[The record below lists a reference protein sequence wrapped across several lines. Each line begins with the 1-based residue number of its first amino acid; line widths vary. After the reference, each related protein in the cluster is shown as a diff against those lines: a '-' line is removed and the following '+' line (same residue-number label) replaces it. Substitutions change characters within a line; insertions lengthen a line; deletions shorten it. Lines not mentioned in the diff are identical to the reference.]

1 MLMSLNQN
9 VNHGH
14 NNTAVQCNIDQLFD
28 WIRKVRSKK
37 MKMLRRRQRNIRIE
51 ATLGHALTQ
60 AEQELKIKHMAK
72 IAKLQEKRKRKLA
85 EQEVNNNNYDS
96 ENEDNNNNYYKI
108 ATQEYKPANKKAAMF
123 YPELSSLDAFMAE
136 LSVIKTPVVR

>member
-9 VNHGH
+9 I
-14 NNTAVQCNIDQLFD
+14 NNNNNAVQRNIDQLFD

-37 MKMLRRRQRNIRIE
+37 MKMLRKRQRNIRIE
-51 ATLGHALTQ
+51 ATLGHALIQ
-60 AEQELKIKHMAK
+60 AEEELKVKHMAK
-72 IAKLQEKRKRKLA
+72 IAKLQENKKRKLA
-85 EQEVNNNNYDS
+85 EHRADTNYTS
-96 ENEDNNNNYYKI
+96 ENEDHNYYNM
-108 ATQEYKPANKKAAMF
+108 TLEEYQPANKKAAMF

>member
-9 VNHGH
+9 VN
-14 NNTAVQCNIDQLFD
+14 NNNNNNNNAVQRNIDQLFD

-37 MKMLRRRQRNIRIE
+37 MKMLRKRQRNIRIE
-51 ATLGHALTQ
+51 ATLGHALIQ
-60 AEQELKIKHMAK
+60 AEEELKVKHMAK
-72 IAKLQEKRKRKLA
+72 IVKLQENKKRKLA
-85 EQEVNNNNYDS
+85 EHRADTNYTS
-96 ENEDNNNNYYKI
+96 KNQVHNYYNM
-108 ATQEYKPANKKAAMF
+108 TLEEYQPANKKAAMF